1 MAVLGSPHNAVREDI
16 GQPAVVD
23 GDGNH
28 RVREVVRV
36 VGCNPA
42 EVEDRIDVVRME
54 VADAGGNLGM
64 EARRMGLVEEE
75 RVREEDNVPGAEGQ
89 LEEHRS
95 RVAEDRESGLE
106 GVHTRMG
113 VEVNLSRCQRFQD
126 DIFFQIQG
134 TTYDWEG
141 DIDCT

>member
-1 MAVLGSPHNAVREDI
+1 MVPIAVLGSLHNAVSEGI
-16 GQPAVVD
+16 GQRAVVD
-23 GDGNH
+23 GDGNY

-75 RVREEDNVPGAEGQ
+75 RVREEDNVPGAEDQ
-89 LEEHRS
+89 AEEHRS
-95 RVAEDRESGLE
+95 LVAEDRESGPE
-106 GVHTRMG
+106 GVDTRMG
-113 VEVNLSRCQRFQD
+113 VEIVKRRAA
-126 DIFFQIQG
+126 
-134 TTYDWEG
+134 T
-141 DIDCT
+141 DCESKKNKRRV